1 MHSPAHWENVFPVSL
16 NAGSAVAPVGV
27 LSSQM
32 PPGGAQYLSTLLTHL
47 QQVIEQLP
55 SAVYVCEAPSGVIR
69 LYNQRAAQFWGR
81 APKLGDTDERFCG
94 AFRLF
99 RADGRALPHAQTPMA
114 EALHGGSAHD
124 EEVIIERPDGSRL
137 PVRVNIA
144 PLRDPDGQ
152 IIGAINAFQDI
163 ADVKQ
168 LESAARL
175 AAIVD
180 SSDDAI
186 ISKTLDGVITSW
198 NPGAERLLGWTAEEA
213 IGRHITL
220 IIPEDR
226 LAEEDHVI
234 AQIRRGER
242 VDHFD
247 TVRLTKDRRLIDLSI
262 TVSPIRNHSG
272 RVVGASKIA
281 RDITERQ
288 RLEAQRAG
296 LLASE
301 QEARLRAETL
311 NRATDQL
318 IATVSHELRT
328 PLNAIFGWARMMQTS
343 ALDET
348 KRSRAVNAIVRSAA
362 AQTRLVDDLL
372 DFSRI
377 TMGRMR
383 LDFEVVDLNSVVES
397 AVEAVR
403 PAATVKGI
411 TLVTA
416 FDHSVGSMMG
426 AADRLQ
432 QVVWNLVMNAVKF
445 TPDGGRVEV
454 SAGRVGDAV
463 SIVVADTGKGIA
475 RDLLPHVFEP
485 FRQEDSSAARAHGGL
500 GLGLALVRQLVE
512 LHGGQVRAESPGK
525 GMGATFTVTLP
536 FARPRPKAE
545 GQAGEV
551 READGG
557 ERRATLQ
564 GVRVLVV
571 DDDVENLELSA
582 MILRNSGADVRTAAS
597 AFRAYEVI
605 KEWWPTVVLTDLAM
619 PEEDGFMLL
628 SALRTAFAAHRLPIV
643 AVTAFGTPESRR
655 RALQAGFDLYL
666 TKPIDP
672 ELLTGAVADIAK
684 RAS

>member
-1 MHSPAHWENVFPVSL
+1 M
-16 NAGSAVAPVGV
+16 
-27 LSSQM
+27 SS
-32 PPGGAQYLSTLLTHL
+32 GGAEYLSNLLAHL

-55 SAVYVCEAPSGVIR
+55 SAVYVCEAPGGVIR

-81 APKLGDTDERFCG
+81 APKLGDTDERFWG

-99 RADGRALPHAQTPMA
+99 RADGRALPHAETPMA

-144 PLRDPDGQ
+144 PLRDPEGH

-163 ADVKQ
+163 ADVKE

-175 AAIVD
+175 AAIVS

-186 ISKTLDGVITSW
+186 ISKTLAGIITSW
-198 NPGAERLLGWTAEEA
+198 NPGAERLLGWTAQEA
-213 IGRHITL
+213 VGRHITL
-220 IIPEDR
+220 IIPQDRLPEEDR
-226 LAEEDHVI
+226 VI
-234 AQIRRGER
+234 AQIRRGEP

-247 TVRLTKDRRLIDLSI
+247 TVRLTKDGRLIELSI
-262 TVSPIRNHSG
+262 TVSPIRDHTG
-272 RVVGASKIA
+272 RIVGASKIA

-288 RLEAQRAG
+288 RLEAERAR
-296 LLASE
+296 LLAGE
-301 QEARLRAETL
+301 QDARLRAETL
-311 NRATDQL
+311 NRAKDQL

-328 PLNAIFGWARMMQTS
+328 PLNSIFGWARMMQTTDM
-343 ALDET
+343 DET
-348 KRSRAVNAIVRSAA
+348 KRARAVNAIVQGAA
-362 AQTRLVDDLL
+362 AQARLVDDLL

-377 TMGRMR
+377 ATGRMR
-383 LDFEVVDLNSVVES
+383 LDFDSVDLNAVIEA

-403 PAATVKGI
+403 PAVAVKAI

-416 FDHSVGSMMG
+416 LDHSVGTIMG

-445 TPDGGRVEV
+445 TSSGGRVEV
-454 SAGRVGDAV
+454 FTRREGGAV
-463 SIVVADTGKGIA
+463 SIVVMDTGEGIA
-475 RDLLPHVFEP
+475 SDLLPHVFEP
-485 FRQEDSSAARAHGGL
+485 FRQGDSSATRAHGGL

-512 LHGGQVRAESPGK
+512 LHGGWVRAESPGEGK
-525 GMGATFTVTLP
+525 GSTFTIVLP
-536 FARPRPKAE
+536 FASPRAAAE
-545 GQAGEV
+545 GQAGELS
-551 READGG
+551 EAGGG
-557 ERRATLQ
+557 ERRATLL

-571 DDDVENLELSA
+571 DDDVEHLELSA
-582 MILRNSGADVRTAAS
+582 MMLRDSGADVRTAAS
-597 AFRAYEVI
+597 AFRAYQLI
-605 KEWWPTVVLTDLAM
+605 KEWRPNVVLTDLAM

-628 SALRTAFAAHRLPIV
+628 SALRTAFTGHRVPII
-643 AVTAFGTPESRR
+643 AVTAFGTPESRA
-655 RALQAGFDLYL
+655 RALNAGFDLYL

-672 ELLTGAVADIAK
+672 VLLTGAVADIAK